1 MQLKTPW
8 PQRLRGFVSWG
19 VAISQY
25 LSRQR
30 DAACTL
36 AVRRLARVYFMN
48 YTDAM
53 YSVEQSET
61 FSTWLHGLRDAMAR
75 IRVTARISVAKE
87 GNLGDCE
94 SVGDGVHEMR
104 VHVGPGYRL
113 YFRHSGQRVIFLL
126 LSGDKSSQSRDIK
139 RAKAM
144 AKEINEE

>member
-1 MQLKTPW
+1 
-8 PQRLRGFVSWG
+8 
-19 VAISQY
+19 
-25 LSRQR
+25 
-30 DAACTL
+30 
-36 AVRRLARVYFMN
+36 MN

-61 FSTWLHGLRDAMAR
+61 FSTWLHGLRDAVARVRIMAR
-75 IRVTARISVAKE
+75 IGMAKE

-113 YFRHSGQRVIFLL
+113 YFMHSGQRVIFLL
-126 LSGDKSSQSRDIK
+126 LGGDKSSQSRDIK